1 MGTLKRRFFEIS
13 LDEAS
18 FERRGFRGGNAAV
31 RERLDRIGRCLL
43 YGYHAALESDEPD
56 SLAASLHSI
65 APEDRGFAFE
75 GAGMMLAILDRT
87 SPWNR
92 GRFSRFLAGP
102 AAPYIYMAY
111 AGFGWAMARLPF
123 SIASGLKRL
132 DPVLCWLAVDG
143 YGFHQGFFHWRDA
156 VDRHAVPRRV
166 RGYGRRAFDQGLGRS
181 LWFVEGTEVR
191 RIART
196 IESFPPSR
204 HADLWSGIGLAC
216 TYAGG
221 ADAAALLE
229 LTAAAAR
236 FRAELAQGAAFA
248 AVARFSA
255 GVVPAHTLVACEI
268 LTRRTVEDTSRAA
281 LAVRTTLPA
290 DDPAEPLYELWR
302 RGIQARLSADLERK
316 QSA

>member
-1 MGTLKRRFFEIS
+1 MGMLKRKIFKIS

-31 RERLDRIGRCLL
+31 RERLERIGGCLL
-43 YGYHAALESDEPD
+43 YGYHAALESDDPD
-56 SLAASLHSI
+56 SLAASLSSI

-75 GAGMMLAILDRT
+75 GAGMMLAILDRI

-92 GRFSRFLAGP
+92 SRFSRFLAGP
-102 AAPYIYMAY
+102 AAPYIYMTY

-123 SIASGLKRL
+123 SIESGLKRL
-132 DPVLCWLAVDG
+132 DPDLCWLAVDG

-156 VDRHAVPRRV
+156 VDRHVVPRRV

-196 IESFPPSR
+196 IESFPSSR

-221 ADAAALLE
+221 ADAASLLE
-229 LTAAAAR
+229 LTTAAAR
-236 FRAELAQGAAFA
+236 YRAELAQGAAFA
-248 AVARFSA
+248 AVARTSGGA
-255 GVVPAHTLVACEI
+255 VPAHTHAACEI
-268 LTRRTVEDTSRAA
+268 LTGRTVEDASHTALEIRSR
-281 LAVRTTLPA
+281 LPA
-290 DDPAEPLYELWR
+290 GERDTPIYELWR
-302 RGIQARLSADLERK
+302 RGIQTCLSADSARK